1 MEISSFTYRF
11 LRRTI
16 SDAQLFKYQH
26 NKRNIGQLLYSTL
39 CFFIDRSN
47 IISLCSYGRN
57 ELSWIGSST
66 KHQTRQ
72 CRWRPFFREPP
83 AFCLVD
89 ASKRYSFIY
98 EYHIRQGVAEDPG
111 LMHRVKKVAFRT
123 RLQSGLSLRVYNH
136 HFFTRNNSLL
146 DLNWQCHAPKLMNVN
161 QECHLL
167 FCHSFLPLARHWCLV
182 LVGTPEARLLYQ
194 RHLLVHLVHPSQPK
208 SGKYTEAR
216 LLYQWCAP
224 VYSMHN
230 KSLLTYIFCPTEQSE
245 TVLPGMKSY
254 AHLKHHSFD
263 K

>member
-1 MEISSFTYRF
+1 MLIFKQLCIADSPAQESVCKGTNLHRKIKLCWYLDNCASLIV
-11 LRRTI
+11 LR
-16 SDAQLFKYQH
+16 K
-26 NKRNIGQLLYSTL
+26 N
-39 CFFIDRSN
+39 
-47 IISLCSYGRN
+47 
-57 ELSWIGSST
+57 
-66 KHQTRQ
+66 
-72 CRWRPFFREPP
+72 
-83 AFCLVD
+83 
-89 ASKRYSFIY
+89 RYVKDDNLHR
-98 EYHIRQGVAEDPG
+98 YHIRQGVAEDPG

-123 RLQSGLSLRVYNH
+123 RLQSVMPPRVYNH

-167 FCHSFLPLARHWCLV
+167 FCHSLLPLARHWCPV
-182 LVGTPEARLLYQ
+182 LVGTPEARFLYQ
-194 RHLLVHLVHPSQPK
+194 RHLFVHLVHPSQPK